1 MQIENPLNEL
11 SFAFPV
17 LEWIHVL
24 GMIFALGTIAAMN
37 LRLLGVGV
45 KSSPSTFWRESSL
58 LTLFGL
64 ALAIASGL
72 LLFTIAPEEYAP
84 NEIFQ
89 IKMAVLVVAI
99 LFYYTIVR
107 RAAMRDRGGSIVAV
121 ISLVL
126 FALVPLGGV
135 FMGIE

>member
-1 MQIENPLNEL
+1 MIENPLNES

-17 LEWIHVL
+17 LEWIHVF
-24 GMIFALGTIAAMN
+24 GMVCALGTVAAMN
-37 LRLLGVGV
+37 LRLLGVGM
-45 KSSPSTFWRESSL
+45 KSGPAKFWRETWL
-58 LTLFGL
+58 VTLFGL
-64 ALAIASGL
+64 AIAITSGL

-84 NEIFQ
+84 NQIFQ
-89 IKMAVLVVAI
+89 LKMVLLVAAI
-99 LFYYTIVR
+99 VFYYTVVR
-107 RAAMRDRGGSIVAV
+107 RAAGRDRGASIVAV